1 MSAPHS
7 KRRGKDSTHPTT
19 QNFPTLHGSGAVSYY
34 GVDTLINSRKG
45 KKRHNFDFLKFRKAF
60 DRPVQPLGLAQSA
73 LKVETLK
80 NL

>member
-34 GVDTLINSRKG
+34 DVDTLINSRRDEKS
-45 KKRHNFDFLKFRKAF
+45 HNFDFLKFRIVF
-60 DRPVQPLGLAQSA
+60 DRPVRIKGVKFQFRSNNTNF
-73 LKVETLK
+73 V
-80 NL
+80 